1 LAAPAAP
8 QQDPK
13 PSWFRRAV
21 GAITG
26 KPPTAA
32 GSPGPS
38 GHPLASP
45 PPLIDQRIDRIMGE
59 LARGSTIRDREAVL
73 TLLRTA
79 HAGADRD
86 EARVFALAAAIK
98 DSPQISGLP
107 DDQELLALLRQ
118 HADDAEGGIRGAVVH
133 HLEWVEAHPDET
145 RTLFEHRQTLER
157 TPRAAELRDQNRPV
171 LAEVRAWLARHVEA
185 GTIRDL
191 GAVSGA
197 VWYGPAQ
204 AVARDWIGGR
214 LRGAPSAVA
223 EELAEAA
230 WRSFRAS

>member
-1 LAAPAAP
+1 VAGRRDQILDAARACFSEHGYAATTIEQIAARSGASNGSIYHHFGAKDGILAALYVSA
-8 QQDPK
+8 
-13 PSWFRRAV
+13 
-21 GAITG
+21 
-26 KPPTAA
+26 
-32 GSPGPS
+32 
-38 GHPLASP
+38 LASY
-45 PPLIDQRIDRIMGE
+45 QE
-59 LARGSTIRDREAVL
+59 
-73 TLLRTA
+73 
-79 HAGADRD
+79 
-86 EARVFALAAAIK
+86 
-98 DSPQISGLP
+98 
-107 DDQELLALLRQ
+107 ELLALLRRF
-118 HADDAEGGIRGAVVH
+118 ASDAEPGIRAAVVH

-191 GAVSGA
+191 GPVSGA

-230 WRSFRAS
+230 WRSFRA